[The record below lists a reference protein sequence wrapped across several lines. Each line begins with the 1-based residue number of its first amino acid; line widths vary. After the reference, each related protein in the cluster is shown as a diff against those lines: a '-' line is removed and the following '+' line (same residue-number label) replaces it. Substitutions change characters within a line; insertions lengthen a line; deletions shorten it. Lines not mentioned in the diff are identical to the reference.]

1 MLYYI
6 IDLSRLRMAWFSNYV
21 MYYYFLDHRT
31 IGIFSST
38 YAISD
43 KSGKIPVVFLIFYKV
58 NIRKYLDIV
67 NTKEDNYIF
76 QIASV
81 ARLFISISKL
91 LASPNVL
98 VFYTISKIV
107 FP

>member
-21 MYYYFLDHRT
+21 IYYYFLDHRT

-38 YAISD
+38 DAISN
-43 KSGKIPVVFLIFYKV
+43 KSGKISVVFLIFYKV

-76 QIASV
+76 QIAYV
-81 ARLFISISKL
+81 A
-91 LASPNVL
+91 
-98 VFYTISKIV
+98 
-107 FP
+107 